1 MSLEVMANPPWSG
14 RNKLVGPGGS
24 LKITPSNSPIL
35 RPSARSP
42 QKPPPQSTLSLQTV
56 IGTTTS
62 TPNGFSCHEPSRSF
76 ALCVGS
82 AAILAEIEFDGTV
95 NQRFFRARPTA
106 SAINPV
112 TSFYNPLS
120 APSTPDN
127 RSRSTLTGR
136 SNSSLYG
143 ATTPV
148 DWADA
153 NGSRTW
159 TSRERIK
166 AVTSVAISPNGRFLA
181 TGEVR
186 HLPLVGRQ
194 DY

>member
-1 MSLEVMANPPWSG
+1 M
-14 RNKLVGPGGS
+14 GPGGS
-24 LKITPSNSPIL
+24 LKITPSNSPVL

-42 QKPPPQSTLSLQTV
+42 LKPSPYQSTLSLQTV

-82 AAILAEIEFDGTV
+82 AAILAEIEFDSSI

-106 SAINPV
+106 NAVNPV
-112 TSFYNPLS
+112 VSFYNPAS

-127 RSRSTLTGR
+127 RSRSTLAGR
-136 SNSSLYG
+136 SNGTLYG
-143 ATTPV
+143 ASSPA
-148 DWADA
+148 DWGDA
-153 NGSRTW
+153 NGSKTW

-166 AVTSVAISPNGRFLA
+166 AVTSVAISPNGRFLSV
-181 TGEVR
+181 GEVGL
-186 HLPLVGRQ
+186 HVSLFLIGRNADQ
-194 DY
+194 HRPAITPAY